1 MVQSESNQSQN
12 RILIVDDNPT
22 NLKVLFEYLSGEK
35 GYKIFIAKNGREA
48 LERTANAKPDIILL
62 DIMMPEIDGYE
73 TCRRLK
79 EQDATKD
86 IPIIF
91 LTAFADTDNKIKA
104 FNRGAV
110 DFIVKPF
117 NQEEVLARIKTHL
130 TISKQKKE
138 LEIKNNELSK
148 ANIDLEYANIA
159 LAKAN
164 ASKDKL
170 FSIVAHD
177 MRNKLFG
184 LTGSIEMIESFFN
197 DLTDDEKKERIRVMS
212 NSAQQMYKLFENLFT
227 WARVQTGSIEV
238 ITENINVRNCV
249 SELIEFFR
257 ADAEAKGVT
266 LISDVKEGCDVI
278 YDKNMLNFIIR
289 NLIHNAIKYCDS
301 GNSITIS
308 CKEDNG
314 YHRISVKDT
323 GIGMKKEV
331 CDSIFKVGVRTSK
344 PGTRKEGGSGLGLM
358 VAKDFAELNHGS
370 LTVESEEN
378 IGTEVILSL
387 PASQGACAS
396 SI

>member
-1 MVQSESNQSQN
+1 MIQRESNQSQN

-79 EQDATKD
+79 EQKETED

-91 LTAFADTDNKIKA
+91 LTAFADTDSKIKA

-117 NQEEVLARIKTHL
+117 NQDEVLARINTHL
-130 TISKQKKE
+130 TISRQKKE
-138 LEIKNNELSK
+138 LEKTNNE
-148 ANIDLEYANIA
+148 

-184 LTGSIEMIESFFN
+184 LTGSIEMVESFFN
-197 DLTDDEKKERIRVMS
+197 DLTDDEKRDRIRAMS
-212 NSAQQMYKLFENLFT
+212 TSAQQMYKLFENLFT
-227 WARVQTGSIEV
+227 WARMQTDSIEV
-238 ITENINVRNCV
+238 VTENINVGV
-249 SELIEFFR
+249 IASEIIEFFKV
-257 ADAEAKGVT
+257 DAEAKGIS
-266 LISDVKEGCDVI
+266 LLSDVKAGCDVM
-278 YDKNMLNFIIR
+278 YDKNMLSFIIR

-308 CKEDNG
+308 CKEENG

-331 CDSIFKVGVRTSK
+331 CDSIFKVGVRSSK

-370 LTVESEEN
+370 LTIESEEN
-378 IGTEVILSL
+378 VGTEVILSL
-387 PASQGACAS
+387 PASKGACVALT
-396 SI
+396 I